1 MLCVGVGL
9 NNTGDYDEAS
19 SCSELLLGAWAR
31 LEVGVRLQLTDLKLL
46 VRCMQGVTER
56 VGLNTSG
63 LLYVEAR
70 LVVGLTGGGGDWFWG
85 ESLVGGLNSGGE
97 GLQLADFSLSIW
109 GMQGVTDRNSLN
121 WPFGVSSIV
130 FTLSSCISWGSDSV
144 SGEVIGVRFSM

>member
-1 MLCVGVGL
+1 M
-9 NNTGDYDEAS
+9 
-19 SCSELLLGAWAR
+19 
-31 LEVGVRLQLTDLKLL
+31 RLQLTDLKLL

-97 GLQLADFSLSIW
+97 GLQLADFSLSIR
-109 GMQGVTDRNSLN
+109 GMQGVTNRNSLN
-121 WPFGVSSIV
+121 WLFGVSSIV